1 MIFSKI
7 YKFDTTQLNLVGIS
21 KIRILMPWIVCIGL
35 GFSGGLGYMLCSN
48 HEKKIA
54 APEYEELVVLINAH
68 ENTLMS
74 PMAIYKY
81 MKEIGIKYPEIVW
94 SQVVVETGFSSS
106 ISVENHNFFGMKR
119 AACRPNVQTGVN
131 SGHAT
136 YDNWKMSVIDYAI
149 WQSSTGVWK
158 LKTEAAYFNYLDQR
172 YAEGANYA
180 LKVKEIR
187 DNFEVYLNRYE
198 KRYREGHL
206 K

>member
-81 MKEIGIKYPEIVW
+81 M
-94 SQVVVETGFSSS
+94 
-106 ISVENHNFFGMKR
+106 
-119 AACRPNVQTGVN
+119 
-131 SGHAT
+131 
-136 YDNWKMSVIDYAI
+136 
-149 WQSSTGVWK
+149 
-158 LKTEAAYFNYLDQR
+158 
-172 YAEGANYA
+172 
-180 LKVKEIR
+180 
-187 DNFEVYLNRYE
+187 
-198 KRYREGHL
+198 
-206 K
+206 